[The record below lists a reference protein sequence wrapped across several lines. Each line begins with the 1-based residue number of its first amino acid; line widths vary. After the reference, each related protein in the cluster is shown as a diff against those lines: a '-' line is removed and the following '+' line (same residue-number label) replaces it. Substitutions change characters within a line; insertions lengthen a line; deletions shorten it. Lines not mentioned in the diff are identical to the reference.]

1 MAKIENLDKLF
12 QKLDNIQD
20 MKAYEDC
27 MEQAC
32 ILVENQAKINCPVDT
47 GQLRQSI
54 THDTTVE
61 NNELVGIVGTNV
73 EYAPYVEYG
82 TGIFAVK
89 GDGRKDRWSYQDAEG
104 NWHSTI
110 GQRPQPFLEP
120 ALDSKRKDIRELFKN
135 QIKKGAKGK

>member
-82 TGIFAVK
+82 TGIFAVQ

-120 ALDSKRKDIRELFKN
+120 ALDSKRKDIHELFKN